1 MKVYRNGVLIW
12 DELTDPYGM
21 PELMAGWYPESNPSE
36 FSLDLL
42 EVRAFKVEEIRRE
55 ANAWFDRTEGSF
67 AGIMVVRAKIA
78 GVSLTVEDAALDKK
92 MVDNKVRRDNLA
104 KQAKNAND
112 WRVCLW
118 DIKWTDPA

>member
-1 MKVYRNGVLIW
+1 MKVFRNGVLVF
-12 DELTDPYGM
+12 DELANPYEM
-21 PELMAGWYPESNPSE
+21 EALMMGWYPDASPSE

-67 AGIMVVRAKIA
+67 AGIMAVHDRIL
-78 GVSLTVEDAALDKK
+78 GVALSVEDAALLKK
-92 MVDNKVRRDNLA
+92 MVEQKARRNNVI
-104 KQAKNAND
+104 KQAKAATD

-118 DIKWTDPA
+118 DVKWTDPA